1 MRSIVADGTGAPDVL
16 SLAELPDPEP
26 AAGEVLVKV
35 AATAVNRADTL
46 QRQGLYPPPPGASDV
61 IGLECSGTVV
71 ALGED
76 VQGWQVGDEVCALL
90 AGGGYAELVAV
101 PSGQLM
107 PVPEGVSLIEAAGLP
122 EVAAT
127 VWSTVFML
135 ADTKPGA
142 RFLVP
147 GRAGGLGTLQIQPAC
162 ALGPASFTT
171 HGSPA

>member
-1 MRSIVADGTGAPDVL
+1 MRATVADGTGAPDVL
-16 SLAELPDPEP
+16 ALAELRDPGP

-107 PVPEGVSLIEAAGLP
+107 PVHEGVSLIAAAGLR
-122 EVAAT
+122 EVE
-127 VWSTVFML
+127 V
-135 ADTKPGA
+135 
-142 RFLVP
+142 
-147 GRAGGLGTLQIQPAC
+147 GRAQGREGVSQYG
-162 ALGPASFTT
+162 
-171 HGSPA
+171 